1 MLHSKLESRLLLLS
15 ALALSVGFL
24 ALGCNREGGQVG
36 SKGNGSK
43 GGAVAARPA
52 STTPAGAASGE
63 ATSAIAATNAAAG
76 GVAEPSLE
84 AESTPRGDDT
94 EVTPAEFLPPDVAT
108 PVTEMLVTPGSIVEI
123 TAEASSDVVA
133 VELSDGISKAI
144 AFRHDE
150 AGGVWRAPYRVPLR
164 LKGERLGLS
173 ITAKNGS
180 EKYRRVWVFLKDA
193 KSVASADSSTDR

>member
-15 ALALSVGFL
+15 ALALSIGLV
-24 ALGCNREGGQVG
+24 AMGCNRGEEERGAQA
-36 SKGNGSK
+36 SRAK

-52 STTPAGAASGE
+52 SGTTVGGAAE
-63 ATSAIAATNAAAG
+63 AAPVTGAAANASAE
-76 GVAEPSLE
+76 GVTESVPE
-84 AESTPRGDDT
+84 AESTPRADDT

-108 PVTEMLVTPGSIVEI
+108 PVTEMLVTPGSVIEI

-133 VELSDGISKAI
+133 MELSDGISKAI
-144 AFRHDE
+144 AFRHHED
-150 AGGVWRAPYRVPLR
+150 GGVWRAPYRVPLR

-193 KSVASADSSTDR
+193 KSFAAADTSTGR